1 MDFSGIIG
9 HKNVIK
15 ELISAIEEGRFA
27 HAHIL
32 VGEDGIGKSLIARY
46 IALKILGKN
55 RDTQCVDIIEWKIA
69 KNKRSLGVDD
79 IRKLIE
85 EINKKP
91 YEGKNKVIIVYEAHN
106 MTVQAQNAFLKTIE
120 EAPEGT
126 YIILLCENLDKI
138 LDTIKSR
145 CQIHKLRVLS
155 NSEIMDF
162 IDKKYTHLMDE
173 EKKILIAF
181 SNGVPGRIEK
191 FLKDDKFNEIRKETL
206 QILANSLHINK
217 VKMIK
222 YEKFFIENRE
232 YWEEILNSMIY
243 YVRDLMIYKELGTE
257 KFIINIDKTNEIKEI
272 SNMFSFNKLSK
283 LVDIVDETRK
293 RLDKNLNPS
302 LVFDMMLLKIQEV

>member
-9 HKNVIK
+9 HKNIIK
-15 ELISAIEEGRFA
+15 ELINAIEEGRFA

-55 RDTQCVDIIEWKIA
+55 RDTQCVDIIEWKMA

-91 YEGKNKVIIVYEAHN
+91 YEGENKVIIVYEAHN

-155 NSEIMDF
+155 DSEIMDF

-181 SNGVPGRIEK
+181 SNGVPGRIER

-206 QILANSLHINK
+206 QILANSSRINK
-217 VKMIK
+217 GKMIK

-232 YWEEILNSMIY
+232 YWEEILNSMIS
-243 YVRDLMIYKELGTE
+243 YVRDLMIYKELGIE
-257 KFIINIDKTNEIKEI
+257 KFIINIDKTNEIKEL